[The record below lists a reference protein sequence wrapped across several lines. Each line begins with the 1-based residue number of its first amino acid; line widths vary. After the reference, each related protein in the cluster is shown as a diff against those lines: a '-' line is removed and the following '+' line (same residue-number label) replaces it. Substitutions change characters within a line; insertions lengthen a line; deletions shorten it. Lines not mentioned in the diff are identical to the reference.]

1 MQKLIMWQQDR
12 AKKDHLEPYMVLQ
25 FNTIKEIV
33 RLQPKTNLDLL
44 HIKGIGPVKVRK
56 YGDELLRI
64 VRGDGVTR
72 DFVQSSNGTSDLFSE
87 AQMVNDAAIQSNN
100 PQKQKFTIDQET
112 GEILD
117 DGLEAITVTTF
128 VMMLD
133 TALRT
138 NFRNVRVQ
146 GEVVGFKRNAS
157 GHAYFEIK
165 DRESV
170 LRCMVFSTR
179 YDISGVELSDGV
191 EIIIT
196 GYPNYHKQYGFGF
209 VGITV
214 ELYGEGAL
222 KKAYDDLKKK
232 LDAEGLLSIERK
244 RALPQLPQRVGLITS
259 RTGAA
264 IGDFTTNVG
273 QYGYTI
279 VFHQSRVEGA
289 QAVDDLITALRV
301 MANKKLDVL
310 VIVRGGGSLESLQ
323 AFNNEKIVQ
332 MIANFPV
339 PVIAG
344 VGHEQDETLTTLVAD
359 KGVSTPTAAARAVRE
374 GWDQCGEYIRSR
386 EQELLRNF
394 EKILSQKRD
403 IIIDHERFLM
413 DNLHVIIADAR
424 ELFVRFMYGV
434 HKVTS
439 QLYGIHHQIDERQSR
454 MTKSFDHSVNRAQQH
469 VVRRSE
475 KLEHFF
481 DKMAHVV
488 RSVLNRGE
496 QSVILFGNYIM
507 QSKTNI
513 TRIEKMFLHADPRR
527 QLALGYSITKTM
539 TGAVIRSIND
549 VQKDDNLIIQV
560 SDGDINTKVI
570 E

>member
-1 MQKLIMWQQDR
+1 MWQQDR

-33 RLQPKTNLDLL
+33 RLQPKTNMDLL

-72 DFVQSSNGTSDLFSE
+72 DFAQKHDSALDLFSE
-87 AQMVNDAAIQSNN
+87 AQMVNDAAVMSEN
-100 PQKQKFTIDQET
+100 PEKKKLLFNKET

-117 DGLEAITVTTF
+117 DTHDAISVTTF
-128 VMMLD
+128 VTMLD
-133 TALRT
+133 TTLRA
-138 NFRNVRVQ
+138 NFESVRVQ

-179 YDISGVELSDGV
+179 YDISGVALSDGM

-232 LDAEGLLSIERK
+232 LDAEGLFSIERK
-244 RALPQLPQRVGLITS
+244 RELAQLPQRVGLITS

-279 VFHQSRVEGA
+279 IFHQSRVEGA

-301 MANKKLDVL
+301 MATKELDVL

-323 AFNNEKIVQ
+323 AFNNEKIVH

-374 GWDQCGEYIRSR
+374 GWDQCGEYIRSH

-394 EKILSQKRD
+394 EKQLSQKKD
-403 IIIDHERFLM
+403 IIIDHEKFLIN
-413 DNLHVIIADAR
+413 NLHMIIADAR

-434 HKVTS
+434 HKMTS
-439 QLYGIHHQIDERQSR
+439 QLYGMHHHIDERQSR
-454 MTKSFDHSVNRAQQH
+454 MIKSFDRVVNRGQH
-469 VVRRSE
+469 HVLRRSE
-475 KLEHFF
+475 QLEHFY

-488 RSVLNRGE
+488 QSVLNRGA
-496 QSVILFGNYIM
+496 QIVAQFGKSII

-513 TRIEKMFLHADPRR
+513 IRIEKMFLHVDPRR
-527 QLALGYSITKTM
+527 QLALGYSITKTV
-539 TGAVIRSIND
+539 TGVVIRSVHD
-549 VQKDDNLIIQV
+549 VQKDDDIIV
-560 SDGDINTKVI
+560 HIVDGTIKTKVL